1 MCRVF
6 HEYPHHII
14 TYVMTINTTLQKNMI
29 LKAVITCAGI
39 GSRLLPFTKELPKE
53 MAPVFWQDN
62 GIVNVKPLIELI
74 FEQMYDESIR
84 EYCFITG
91 RTKRTIENHFTPYS
105 ASNHNHS
112 MKSFY
117 EKLCNSKIF
126 WVTQYEPK
134 GFGDAVRYASSYVGL
149 DNFILHAGDVSMI
162 PTRKDSPIKKLIEFS
177 TQSDVDAVLLV
188 RKVEDPQRHGIVT
201 LEENEGEIP
210 KVLNAVEK
218 PDNPKSDLGIMPMY
232 LLNPLIF
239 SALEKT
245 QPDKNNEVQLTDA
258 IQKLIEAG
266 KNVRAIRV
274 DDEKFLDVGVPDSYW
289 NALQDSHKYLKN
301 N

>member
-62 GIVNVKPLIELI
+62 GSVSVKPLIELI

-162 PTRKDSPIKKLIEFS
+162 PTLKDSPIKKLIEFS

-188 RKVEDPQRHGIVT
+188 RKVDDPQRHGIVT

>member
-1 MCRVF
+1 
-6 HEYPHHII
+6 
-14 TYVMTINTTLQKNMI
+14 MI

-53 MAPVFWQDN
+53 MAPVFWQGN
-62 GIVNVKPLIELI
+62 GTVYVKPLIELI
-74 FEQMYDESIR
+74 FERMYEERIR

-91 RTKRTIENHFTPYS
+91 RTKRTIENHFTPDL
-105 ASNHNHS
+105 ASNLNHS
-112 MKSFY
+112 MEPFY
-117 EKLCNSKIF
+117 EKLTNSKIF

-149 DNFILHAGDVSMI
+149 DNFILHAGDVTII
-162 PTRKDSPIKKLIEFS
+162 PNTKNNPIKKLIDLS
-177 TQSDVDAVLLV
+177 TQSGIDAVLLV
-188 RKVEDPQRHGIVT
+188 RKVDDPQRHGIVT
-201 LEENEGEIP
+201 LEENEGEIH
-210 KVLNAVEK
+210 KVLSAVEK

-232 LLNPLIF
+232 LFNPLIF

-289 NALQDSHKYLKN
+289 KALQDSHNYLKSN
-301 N
+301 